1 MGAPLGLTT
10 PPRPGPTTPRIC
22 SSMLTTGTPPP
33 LFCGLS
39 DCHTVFDL
47 VKLQSRPFKEKTYNS
62 SNFIGLRFQAN
73 GNKIASKNK
82 TQTQRI
88 E

>member
-1 MGAPLGLTT
+1 MGAPLGLVT
-10 PPRPGPTTPRIC
+10 PPRPGPTTPGSAVPC
-22 SSMLTTGTPPP
+22 LPLAPP

>member
-1 MGAPLGLTT
+1 V
-10 PPRPGPTTPRIC
+10 C
-22 SSMLTTGTPPP
+22 VCVCVCV
-33 LFCGLS
+33 CGLS
-39 DCHTVFDL
+39 DHCTVFDL

>member
-1 MGAPLGLTT
+1 MGAPSLGLMTAPDQARWT
-10 PPRPGPTTPRIC
+10 PGATVW
-22 SSMLTTGTPPP
+22 LPPAP
-33 LFCGLS
+33 PSFCHLN
-39 DCHTVFDL
+39 DCCAVFDL
-47 VKLQSRPFKEKTYNS
+47 VKLQSQPFKEKTYNS